1 MGRVSLGV
9 RCRVIS
15 GSLAVKDALA
25 AAFKVP
31 CCPFDSAHSRT
42 TGHTEV
48 SHVLWLTLV
57 STPSGRQN
65 LFISQFHLILKLK
78 DSVSLSPKGWVIVKD
93 MGRNKDSPT
102 RIRPLREYL
111 RQTKKKEPK
120 IYRTANQ
127 IPPQRKAG
135 TWISCGET
143 SVDPRL
149 TFMMVELHGGLIPQ
163 SGACNKTNGVKQRRE
178 WGEERAAQRS
188 SVPSPSAD
196 KQTAAM

>member
-1 MGRVSLGV
+1 MFCGIYSFRETELI
-9 RCRVIS
+9 R
-15 GSLAVKDALA
+15 LP
-25 AAFKVP
+25 VP
-31 CCPFDSAHSRT
+31 SESEA
-42 TGHTEV
+42 
-48 SHVLWLTLV
+48 
-57 STPSGRQN
+57 
-65 LFISQFHLILKLK
+65 
-78 DSVSLSPKGWVIVKD
+78 PKGWVIVKD

-111 RQTKKKEPK
+111 RQTKKKPK
-120 IYRTANQ
+120 IYRAANQ

-135 TWISCGET
+135 TWISGWKT
-143 SVDPRL
+143 SADPRL
-149 TFMMVELHGGLIPQ
+149 TFMMVELRGGLIPQ

>member
-1 MGRVSLGV
+1 M
-9 RCRVIS
+9 
-15 GSLAVKDALA
+15 
-25 AAFKVP
+25 
-31 CCPFDSAHSRT
+31 RT

-48 SHVLWLTLV
+48 SHAPQLTLV

-65 LFISQFHLILKLK
+65 LFASQFHLNLKLEE
-78 DSVSLSPKGWVIVKD
+78 SVSLSPKGWVLVKD
-93 MGRNKDSPT
+93 TGRNKDSPN

-120 IYRTANQ
+120 IYRAANQ
-127 IPPQRKAG
+127 IPPRRKAG
-135 TWISCGET
+135 TWISRGET
-143 SVDPRL
+143 SADPRL

-163 SGACNKTNGVKQRRE
+163 SGARNKTNGVKQRRE
-178 WGEERAAQRS
+178 WGEEGAARRS